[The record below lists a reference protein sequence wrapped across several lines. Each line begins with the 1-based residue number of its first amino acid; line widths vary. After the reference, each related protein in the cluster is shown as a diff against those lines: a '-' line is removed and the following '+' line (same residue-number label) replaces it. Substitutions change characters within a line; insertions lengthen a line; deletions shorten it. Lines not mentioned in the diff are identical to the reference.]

1 MKLYWPGA
9 VYLTKENRL
18 DRAFTYDAVDTLAE
32 TRQAIETWKDWY
44 KFDVRKAWVD
54 VYDHGVKTETIHIS
68 HKDGT
73 ILSTESHEPEP
84 ESNQKGESHETAVF
98 HLR

>member
-18 DRAFTYDAVDTLAE
+18 ERAFTYDAANTLAE
-32 TRQAIETWKDWY
+32 ARQTIETWKDWY
-44 KFDVRKAWVD
+44 KFDVRKCWVD

-84 ESNQKGESHETAVF
+84 ESNTKGE
-98 HLR
+98 

>member
-1 MKLYWPGA
+1 MKLYWPCA
-9 VYLTKENRL
+9 VYLKENRL
-18 DRAFTYDAVDTLAE
+18 ERAFTYDAMNSLAE
-32 TRQAIETWKDWY
+32 ARQQIETWKDWY

-68 HKDGT
+68 HKDGS
-73 ILSTESHEPEP
+73 ILSTESHEPKP
-84 ESNQKGESHETAVF
+84 ESNAKEESHESAVL